1 MKFLFLARLPHLTAC
16 LPQQHSASNFEKPER
31 AAMPIRNLL
40 VAKNESERNQG
51 RRDELSNSREYAARR
66 IGDNAAADMLAFE
79 ANAGGAFGMKANTE
93 DLLDAKEQDRRRKM
107 EDEALAELEGGFL

>member
-1 MKFLFLARLPHLTAC
+1 
-16 LPQQHSASNFEKPER
+16 
-31 AAMPIRNLL
+31 
-40 VAKNESERNQG
+40 
-51 RRDELSNSREYAARR
+51 
-66 IGDNAAADMLAFE
+66 MLAFE